1 MTSDLMPRQVWKLET
16 DRLLKLFEL
25 KTAPALIQECTT
37 VAT

>member
-1 MTSDLMPRQVWKLET
+1 VPWQVWKLEA

-25 KTAPALIQECTT
+25 KTASVLIQECTT